1 MTLCGDAEAAWIHKL
16 KPALNYQLPIVGRYW
31 EYKVNE
37 KAHTISLCELIKE
50 KEKNKEYGNEI

>member
-37 KAHTISLCELIKE
+37 KAHTVSLCELIKE
-50 KEKNKEYGNEI
+50 SGGY